1 MCLTDSTHSS
11 TEEAQGKLR
20 AGGAWYRIQGSTFGI
35 PGVEKH
41 AHFLRDVKD
50 AEQIRNEL
58 LKNWTLANVPG
69 MLEKRLEHSV
79 IQSHAVRL

>member
-1 MCLTDSTHSS
+1 M
-11 TEEAQGKLR
+11 
-20 AGGAWYRIQGSTFGI
+20 QGSTFGI
-35 PGVEKH
+35 PGVEKY

-69 MLEKRLEHSV
+69 M
-79 IQSHAVRL
+79 